1 MKKHKMVMKI
11 ISTTVIGDLRE
22 LLLNGLINKTQFSNK
37 KLLTREKKGFLAE
50 NSEAQMIKN
59 NSNNKISK

>member
-1 MKKHKMVMKI
+1 MKI
-11 ISTTVIGDLRE
+11 ISTAVIGDLRE

-50 NSEAQMIKN
+50 KL
-59 NSNNKISK
+59 